1 MGSAPDP
8 DDLVDQLEVFLL
20 GEGPTL
26 TGRQIADEL
35 GIEMTLARLRW
46 RSLGFTAV
54 GDDVVAFTHAD
65 LEAMRMAQRLHEF
78 GVMDPEDEGAL
89 VRAMGR
95 SFARLAEW
103 QMGLLGSTIDLEQM
117 DLEEVTEMVAE
128 ITPLIESLQSYV
140 WRRHALNAASR
151 MLLAPP
157 ADDPG
162 SVPLAVAFAD
172 IVGYTR
178 QSRSL
183 DEEELAQLVDGFEAR
198 ALEIITEHG
207 GRIIKTI
214 GDEIM
219 FVVDDPVEAAL
230 AGLELSEQHVL
241 HQDFPELR
249 VGMAWGPALAR
260 LGDVYGPVV
269 NVAARLT
276 STSRPGRVLVD
287 RDLAERLEDDERF
300 KLRRLRRTSVKG
312 YRRLEPWSL
321 RRPADQDPEALEDG
335 QFPGPASQ
343 FLHQQT
349 QDFKRVVD
357 ELQVR
362 WERGTETAE
371 ASGSGER

>member
-1 MGSAPDP
+1 MGSTPDP

-35 GIEMTLARLRW
+35 GIEMALARLRW

-54 GDDVVAFTHAD
+54 GDDVVAFTRAD
-65 LEAMRMAQRLHEF
+65 LEAMRMAQRLHDF
-78 GVMDPEDEGAL
+78 GLMDPEDEGAL

-103 QMGLLGSTIDLEQM
+103 QMGLLGSAIDLDQV
-117 DLEEVTEMVAE
+117 DLDDVTEMVAE

-140 WRRHALNAASR
+140 WRRHTLNAASR

-183 DEEELAQLVDGFEAR
+183 DEDELAQLVDGFEAR

-287 RDLAERLEDDERF
+287 RDLAERLEDDDRF

-357 ELQVR
+357 ELQIR
-362 WERGTETAE
+362 RDRSADATDASDDDER
-371 ASGSGER
+371 